1 MSQERGDDEQVQTG
15 NAARAVTA
23 ISRNT
28 FWNLLGVSTPILI
41 ALISFPILIGSIG
54 TQRFGVLA
62 IAWVVLGYFGLFD
75 LGLGR
80 ATIKFVAEA
89 SERNRSAEV
98 RGLFWTSLLLNILL
112 GVTGG
117 VVLALAAPVLVREIL
132 NIPVDLHSETLGAFY
147 LMACSVPL
155 VTTTTAAR
163 GVLEA
168 RHQFGLLNALQVPT
182 STITQVAPLLVL
194 PFSSNLAWL
203 VGALVVSRVLGMA
216 VFATASLRSL
226 ERPFAGPFFLRKRLK
241 HLFSYGGW
249 LTVTNVIGPLMVYAD
264 RFVIGSLTSMSAVTY
279 YATPYEAVI
288 RLGVLPQ
295 SLTRTMFPIFS
306 ASTDVRQ
313 RTHIYTNALKHLTL
327 LLAPV
332 VATLV
337 VFAPDALSVW
347 IGNEFAANST
357 AVLQLLAIGV
367 FVNSLALVPFTLIQ
381 GLGRPDITAKFHL
394 LELPFYLLMLWYGI
408 SQWGIAG
415 AAVAWTIRVTVD
427 GALLAL
433 YVRMA
438 DLLAPVDTDVRLIPT
453 VALGLVLICGGWL
466 LFVLGDSL
474 YVKMSMWG
482 LVLIVAA
489 FVGWKRLP
497 GKDAGRIANGDSI
510 ARNREES

>member
-1 MSQERGDDEQVQTG
+1 MSQGRSDDEQVQTG
-15 NAARAVTA
+15 NVAKAGTA

-28 FWNLLGVSTPILI
+28 FWNLLGASSPILI
-41 ALISFPILIGSIG
+41 ALITIPILIGSIG

-89 SERNRSAEV
+89 FERNRPVEV
-98 RGLFWTSLLLNILL
+98 RGLFWT
-112 GVTGG
+112 VTGG

-132 NIPVDLHSETLGAFY
+132 NIPSDLHSEALGAFY

-182 STITQVAPLLVL
+182 SAITQVAPVLVL
-194 PFSSNLAWL
+194 PFSNNLAWL
-203 VGALVVSRVLGMA
+203 VGALVASRVLGMI
-216 VFATASLRSL
+216 VFTFATLRSL
-226 ERPFAGPFFLRKRLK
+226 ESPFAGPFFLRKRLK
-241 HLFSYGGW
+241 SLFSYGGW
-249 LTVTNVIGPLMVYAD
+249 LTVTNVIGPFMVYAD
-264 RFVIGSLTSMSAVTY
+264 RFVIGSLTSMTAVAY
-279 YATPYEAVI
+279 YATPYEAVT
-288 RLGVLPQ
+288 RLWILPH

-306 ASTDVRQ
+306 ASTDIRQ
-313 RTHIYTNALKHLTL
+313 RSRIYMSALKYLTL

-337 VFAPDALSVW
+337 VFAPDVLRLW
-347 IGNEFAANST
+347 IGNEFAENST
-357 AVLQLLAIGV
+357 MVLQLLAIGV

-415 AAVAWTIRVTVD
+415 AAIAWTVRVTVD
-427 GALLAL
+427 GILLVL
-433 YVRMA
+433 YVRMT
-438 DLLAPVDTDVRLIPT
+438 DRLEYVDTDSSLLHT
-453 VALGLVLICGGWL
+453 MTLGFLLICGGWL
-466 LFVLGDSL
+466 LFVLSGSFL
-474 YVKMSMWG
+474 VKASIWG
-482 LVLIVAA
+482 LVLVVVA
-489 FVGWKRLP
+489 FLGWKRLL
-497 GKDAGRIANGDSI
+497 GKDAGRIARWSSI
-510 ARNREES
+510 TKNREES